1 MKKLSSSDSST
12 QNPSILP
19 IKSGAEIIVATLI
32 EQGVETMFGY
42 PGGVALPLFDKLYDA
57 PINFII
63 PRHEQGGCHMADG
76 FARASGKTGVI
87 LTTSGPGACNLVT
100 GLATAMMDSVPMVA
114 LTAQVRT
121 DLIGND
127 AFQEADTTGITRPV
141 TKHNMIIKDIKD
153 LQRSIRE
160 AFYIA
165 STGRPGPVL
174 IDIPVDIEV
183 AKYPLQP
190 LEEISLPG
198 YKPQEKGHHRQIKMA
213 AEMINKS
220 ERPVLY
226 AGGGVITDNASEELR
241 EFAKKANLPVTMTL
255 LGLGC
260 FDQREPHSLDM
271 LGMHGTAYANFAVQ
285 ECDLMIAV
293 GARFDDRVTG
303 KLKTFA
309 PNAKFIH
316 IDIDPS
322 SISKNINV
330 NIPVVGSAK
339 YTLAELT
346 KEVEYKERKTWFDKI
361 ADWKKRYPLRYDAKS
376 TNIKP
381 QYVIEQICEATKSE
395 AIIVTGVGQHQM
407 WTAQFYKHI
416 KPRHFITSG
425 GLGTMGY
432 GLPAAIGAQIAMPG
446 ATVIDIDG
454 DSSFNMTMN
463 ELCTAVQYELPIKVC
478 IINNGHMGMVRQWQQ
493 LFYGK
498 RYSKSS
504 LRNPEFAAVAQAFGA
519 VGITVDKKSEVK
531 SAIAKMLAEKRPC
544 LVDFKVEREENVWP
558 MVATGKSLHEMDGL
572 DIFDSMA

>member
-1 MKKLSSSDSST
+1 MKKLSSADNST
-12 QNPSILP
+12 QSTSTLP

-76 FARASGKTGVI
+76 YARASGKTGVV

-100 GLATAMMDSVPMVA
+100 GLATAMMDSVPLVA

-127 AFQEADTTGITRPV
+127 AFQEADTTGITRPI

-183 AKYPLQP
+183 AKYQMQP
-190 LEEISLPG
+190 LGEINLPG

-260 FDQREPHSLDM
+260 FDQRQPHSLDM

-339 YTLAELT
+339 YTLGELT
-346 KEVEYKERKTWFDKI
+346 KEVEYKERKAWFDKI

-416 KPRHFITSG
+416 KPRHFLTSG

-478 IINNGHMGMVRQWQQ
+478 IINNGYMGMVRQWQQ

-519 VGITVDKKSEVK
+519 VGITVEKKSEVK

>member
-12 QNPSILP
+12 QSASTLP

-76 FARASGKTGVI
+76 YARASGKTGVI

-141 TKHNMIIKDIKD
+141 TKHNMIIKDVKD
-153 LQRSIRE
+153 LQQSIRE

-174 IDIPVDIEV
+174 IDIPVDVEV
-183 AKYPLQP
+183 AKCQMLPLK
-190 LEEISLPG
+190 EVSLPG

-226 AGGGVITDNASEELR
+226 AGGGIITDNASEELR
-241 EFAKKANLPVTMTL
+241 EFATKANLPVTMTL

-339 YTLAELT
+339 YILAELA
-346 KEVEYKERKTWFDKI
+346 KEVEYKERKAWFDKI
-361 ADWKKRYPLRYDAKS
+361 ADWKKRYLLRYDTKS
-376 TNIKP
+376 ANIKP

-416 KPRHFITSG
+416 KPRHFLTSG

>member
-1 MKKLSSSDSST
+1 MKKLSSESSST
-12 QNPSILP
+12 QSSSTLP
-19 IKSGAEIIVATLI
+19 IKTGAEIIVATLI

-260 FDQREPHSLDM
+260 FDQRLPHSLDM

-346 KEVEYKERKTWFDKI
+346 KEVEYKERKAWFDKI
-361 ADWKKRYPLRYDAKS
+361 ADWKKRYPLRYDTKS

-463 ELCTAVQYELPIKVC
+463 ELCTAVQYELPVKVC

-519 VGITVDKKSEVK
+519 VGITVEKKSEVK

-572 DIFDSMA
+572 NIFDSMA

>member
-1 MKKLSSSDSST
+1 MKKLSSESSST
-12 QNPSILP
+12 QSASTLP

-127 AFQEADTTGITRPV
+127 AFQEADTTGITRPI

-260 FDQREPHSLDM
+260 FDQRLPHSLDM

-285 ECDLMIAV
+285 ECVLMIAV

-303 KLKTFA
+303 KL
-309 PNAKFIH
+309 
-316 IDIDPS
+316 
-322 SISKNINV
+322 
-330 NIPVVGSAK
+330 
-339 YTLAELT
+339 
-346 KEVEYKERKTWFDKI
+346 
-361 ADWKKRYPLRYDAKS
+361 
-376 TNIKP
+376 
-381 QYVIEQICEATKSE
+381 
-395 AIIVTGVGQHQM
+395 
-407 WTAQFYKHI
+407 
-416 KPRHFITSG
+416 
-425 GLGTMGY
+425 
-432 GLPAAIGAQIAMPG
+432 
-446 ATVIDIDG
+446 
-454 DSSFNMTMN
+454 
-463 ELCTAVQYELPIKVC
+463 
-478 IINNGHMGMVRQWQQ
+478 
-493 LFYGK
+493 
-498 RYSKSS
+498 
-504 LRNPEFAAVAQAFGA
+504 
-519 VGITVDKKSEVK
+519 
-531 SAIAKMLAEKRPC
+531 
-544 LVDFKVEREENVWP
+544 
-558 MVATGKSLHEMDGL
+558 
-572 DIFDSMA
+572 